1 MLGMHMGRVPAAS
14 ADEDRPNHPR
24 RRDTC
29 DWLFDINRAS
39 LVANVESGLL
49 EKPLARTIAAALDAM
64 EGDWE
69 NAGSARPELYIPCEP
84 ELL

>member
-1 MLGMHMGRVPAAS
+1 MQVLLTLISLLRFAPQPASPEGQSCRVPAAS

-49 EKPLARTIAAALDAM
+49 EKPLARTIAAALGGQKAD
-64 EGDWE
+64 
-69 NAGSARPELYIPCEP
+69 
-84 ELL
+84 

>member
-1 MLGMHMGRVPAAS
+1 MLGMHMGHVPAPI

-64 EGDWE
+64 EGD
-69 NAGSARPELYIPCEP
+69 
-84 ELL
+84 